1 MAENDAKRTSGE
13 NENQLEAK
21 EAPYGAEYAKSGRAT
36 CKGCKETIEKGTL
49 RMSVR
54 FQSKFFDGFQD
65 NWHHFECFW
74 KKARKNDIN
83 EVSIRGLDWLK
94 WEDQELIRQ
103 RINELAASSD
113 SGYTPKTATI
123 KVEHAKSGAGKCFS
137 CKEKIPKDELRV
149 SGRSSFYHVDCF
161 HKANSDQ
168 KLFQKSAE
176 EMVGYD
182 QLDANEKSKLEKLFP
197 KPQSTG
203 RKREFDDSSATT
215 SGTSNVTPVMK
226 KEKSENDELRA
237 ALKNQSDVLWKLREE
252 LRKNLDNDEM
262 EELLIANKSYKS
274 KKGGPERMLDKLVDM
289 IAFGPA
295 QPCPQCDKT
304 LTYYT
309 DVHAYRCSGSVTEY
323 TRCLYTTKKPER
335 TQFRIP
341 SEMKKENKYLKKLK
355 SPLLSERVYPAAAF
369 EEKPVDGSKAFGYLN
384 FARNEKPKSKG
395 SENNNQ
401 KMVVKGGY
409 VVDPRC
415 EVAETT
421 HVYVDPTTKHPWQV
435 NLSAVDITTGKNSF
449 YKLQIVKDDEG
460 SNFHLFRAWGR
471 VGTTIGGVK
480 TEDYGHDLEACQ
492 KEFKFQFHDK
502 CYNNWEDYVE
512 GNFKKM
518 PSGMDILEMDEQK
531 KDDKRT
537 RKLSVDSSKSKL
549 PREIKEL
556 ISMVFDVKA
565 MQNTMMEFEIDLEK
579 MPLGRLSKNHIL
591 KAYKVLKDLQFA
603 LEKPEGVSKNEVL
616 DFTNR
621 FYTLIPHALGFGPPP
636 LINSHEILISKTS
649 MLDSLLDIE
658 IAYNILKTD
667 QDEMEENGTKDIFDL
682 HYSKLNCCMEV
693 LDKKSKEFSLVNSYL
708 QNTHAATHTVKLEII
723 NVLKIQ
729 RELEVK
735 NFKKEIGN
743 RYLLWHGSRLTNYA
757 GILSQGLRI
766 APPEAPVTG
775 YMFGKGIYLADMV
788 TKSANYCYAMSGEG
802 LLLLCDVALGEIQ
815 EEIDAKDLKKPK
827 RGKNSVKGIGGTF
840 PNPKEN
846 VQFDEMTVP
855 CGKPINSEKKKLSL
869 LYNEYI
875 VYDESQVQLRYI
887 VRVKFNSGDL
897 L

>member
-1 MAENDAKRTSGE
+1 MAENNAKRTSGE
-13 NENQLEAK
+13 GESQLESK

-36 CKGCKETIEKGTL
+36 CKGCKEPIEKGAL

-103 RINELAASSD
+103 RINELAASGD

-123 KVEHAKSGAGKCFS
+123 KVEHAKSGTGKCFS
-137 CKEKIPKDELRV
+137 CKEKIPKDELRI

-161 HKANSDQ
+161 HTANSDH

-176 EMVGYD
+176 EIVGYN
-182 QLDANEKSKLEKLFP
+182 QLDADEKSKLERLFP

-203 RKREFDDSSATT
+203 QKREFDNSATT
-215 SGTSNVTPVMK
+215 SGTSNETPVMK
-226 KEKSENDELRA
+226 KGKTENDELKA

-252 LRKNLDNDEM
+252 LKKNLNHEEM
-262 EELLIANKSYKS
+262 EELLVANKSYKS

-295 QPCPQCDKT
+295 QPCPQCNKT

-309 DVHAYRCSGSVTEY
+309 DIHAYRCSGSVTEY
-323 TRCLYTTKKPER
+323 TRCLYTTKKPGR

-341 SEMKKENKYLKKLK
+341 SDMKKENKYLKKLK
-355 SPLLSERVYPAAAF
+355 SPLLDERVYPAAAF
-369 EEKPVDGSKAFGYLN
+369 EEKPLSGSKAFGYLN
-384 FARNEKPKSKG
+384 YARNEQAKSKVN
-395 SENNNQ
+395 ENNNQ

-415 EVAETT
+415 DVAETT
-421 HVYVDPTTKHPWQV
+421 HVYVDPITKHPWQV

-449 YKLQIVKDDEG
+449 YKLQIVKDDKG
-460 SNFHLFRAWGR
+460 STFYLFRAWGR

-480 TEDYGHDLEACQ
+480 TEDYGEDLEACQ

-502 CYNNWEDYVE
+502 CFNTWEDYVE
-512 GNFKKM
+512 GNFKKA
-518 PSGMDILEMDEQK
+518 PAGMDILEMDEQK
-531 KDDKRT
+531 NDEKKT
-537 RKLSVDSSKSKL
+537 RKLTISVESSKSKL

-556 ISMVFDVKA
+556 ISLVFDVKA
-565 MQNTMMEFEIDLEK
+565 MQNAMMEFEIDLEK

-603 LEKPEGVSKNEVL
+603 LEKPEGPSKNEVL

-636 LINSHEILISKTS
+636 FINSHEILI
-649 MLDSLLDIE
+649 
-658 IAYNILKTD
+658 TD
-667 QDEMEENGTKDIFDL
+667 QNEMEENGTKDIFDL

-693 LDKKSKEFSLVNSYL
+693 LDKKSEEFGLINRYL
-708 QNTHAATHTVKLEII
+708 ANTHASTHTIKLEII

-729 RELEVK
+729 RLMEVK
-735 NFKKEIGN
+735 NFKKEMGN

-775 YMFGKGIYLADMV
+775 YMFGKGIYFADMV

-815 EEIDAKDLKKPK
+815 EEVDAKDLKKPK

-846 VQFDEMTVP
+846 VQFDEMTIP

-887 VRVKFNSGDL
+887 VRVKFDSGNL

>member
-1 MAENDAKRTSGE
+1 MAENNAKRTSGE
-13 NENQLEAK
+13 GESQLESK

-36 CKGCKETIEKGTL
+36 CKGCKEPIEKGAL

-103 RINELAASSD
+103 RINELAASGD

-123 KVEHAKSGAGKCFS
+123 KVEHAKSGTGKCFS
-137 CKEKIPKDELRV
+137 CKEKIPKDELRI

-161 HKANSDQ
+161 HTANSDH

-176 EMVGYD
+176 EIVGYN
-182 QLDANEKSKLEKLFP
+182 QLEANEKSKLEKLFP

-203 RKREFDDSSATT
+203 QKREFDNSATT
-215 SGTSNVTPVMK
+215 SGTSNETPVMK
-226 KEKSENDELRA
+226 KGKLENDELKA

-252 LRKNLDNDEM
+252 LKKHLNHEEM
-262 EELLIANKSYKS
+262 EELLVANKSYKS

-295 QPCPQCDKT
+295 QPCPQCNKT

-309 DVHAYRCSGSVTEY
+309 DIHAYRCSGSVTEY
-323 TRCLYTTKKPER
+323 TRCLYTTKKPGR

-355 SPLLSERVYPAAAF
+355 SPLLTERVYPAAAF
-369 EEKPVDGSKAFGYLN
+369 EEKPVSGSKAFGYLN
-384 FARNEKPKSKG
+384 YARNEQAKSKV

-415 EVAETT
+415 DVAETT
-421 HVYVDPTTKHPWQV
+421 HVYVDPITKHPWQV

-449 YKLQIVKDDEG
+449 YKLQIVKDDKG
-460 SNFHLFRAWGR
+460 STFHLFRAWGR

-480 TEDYGHDLEACQ
+480 TEDYGEDLEACQ

-502 CYNNWEDYVE
+502 CFNTWEDYVE
-512 GNFKKM
+512 GNFKKA
-518 PSGMDILEMDEQK
+518 PAGMDILEMDEQK
-531 KDDKRT
+531 NDEKKT
-537 RKLSVDSSKSKL
+537 RKLSVESSKSKL

-556 ISMVFDVKA
+556 ISLVFDVKA
-565 MQNTMMEFEIDLEK
+565 MQNAMMEFEIDLEK

-603 LEKPEGVSKNEVL
+603 LEKPEGPSKNEVL

-636 LINSHEILISKTS
+636 FIDSHEILISKTS

-667 QDEMEENGTKDIFDL
+667 QNEIEENGTKDIFDL

-693 LDKKSKEFSLVNSYL
+693 LDKKSEEFGLINRYL
-708 QNTHAATHTVKLEII
+708 ANTHASTHTIKLEII

-729 RELEVK
+729 RLMEVK
-735 NFKKEIGN
+735 NFKKEMGN

-775 YMFGKGIYLADMV
+775 YMFGKGIYFADMV

-815 EEIDAKDLKKPK
+815 EEVDAKDLKKPK

-846 VQFDEMTVP
+846 VQFDEMTIP

-887 VRVKFNSGDL
+887 VRVKFDSGNL

>member
-1 MAENDAKRTSGE
+1 
-13 NENQLEAK
+13 
-21 EAPYGAEYAKSGRAT
+21 
-36 CKGCKETIEKGTL
+36 
-49 RMSVR
+49 
-54 FQSKFFDGFQD
+54 
-65 NWHHFECFW
+65 
-74 KKARKNDIN
+74 
-83 EVSIRGLDWLK
+83 
-94 WEDQELIRQ
+94 EDQELIRQ
-103 RINELAASSD
+103 RINELAASGD

-123 KVEHAKSGAGKCFS
+123 KVEHAKSGTGKCFS
-137 CKEKIPKDELRV
+137 CKEKIPKDELRI

-161 HKANSDQ
+161 HTANSDH

-176 EMVGYD
+176 EIVGYN
-182 QLDANEKSKLEKLFP
+182 QLEANEKSKLEKLFP

-203 RKREFDDSSATT
+203 QKREFDNSATT
-215 SGTSNVTPVMK
+215 SATSNETPVMK
-226 KEKSENDELRA
+226 KGKLENDELKA

-252 LRKNLDNDEM
+252 LKKHLNHEEI
-262 EELLIANKSYKS
+262 EELLVANKSYKS

-295 QPCPQCDKT
+295 QPCPQCNKT

-309 DVHAYRCSGSVTEY
+309 DIHAYRCSGSVTEY
-323 TRCLYTTKKPER
+323 TRCLYTTKKPGR

-355 SPLLSERVYPAAAF
+355 SPLLTERVYPAAAF
-369 EEKPVDGSKAFGYLN
+369 EEKPVSGSKAFV
-384 FARNEKPKSKG
+384 

-415 EVAETT
+415 DVAETT
-421 HVYVDPTTKHPWQV
+421 HVYVDPITKHPWQV

-449 YKLQIVKDDEG
+449 YKLQIVKDDKG
-460 SNFHLFRAWGR
+460 STFHLFRAWGR

-480 TEDYGHDLEACQ
+480 TEDYGEDLEACQ

-502 CYNNWEDYVE
+502 CFNTWEDYVE
-512 GNFKKM
+512 GNFKKA
-518 PSGMDILEMDEQK
+518 PAGMDILEMDEQK
-531 KDDKRT
+531 NDEKKT
-537 RKLSVDSSKSKL
+537 RKLSVESSKSKL

-556 ISMVFDVKA
+556 ISLVFDVKA
-565 MQNTMMEFEIDLEK
+565 MQNAMMEFEIDLEK

-603 LEKPEGVSKNEVL
+603 LEKPEGPSKNEVL

-636 LINSHEILISKTS
+636 FIDSHEILISKTS

-667 QDEMEENGTKDIFDL
+667 QNEIEENGTKDIFDL

-693 LDKKSKEFSLVNSYL
+693 LDKKSEEF
-708 QNTHAATHTVKLEII
+708 EM
-723 NVLKIQ
+723 
-729 RELEVK
+729 
-735 NFKKEIGN
+735 GN

-775 YMFGKGIYLADMV
+775 YMFGKGIYFADMV

-815 EEIDAKDLKKPK
+815 EEVDAKDLKKPK

-846 VQFDEMTVP
+846 VQFDEMTIP

-887 VRVKFNSGDL
+887 VRVKFDSGNL